1 MIYINIV
8 QHWMRVLN
16 PNINKGIWNI
26 EEEELLHNIITS
38 SNGKIHW
45 AKVAERINGRTGNFL
60 F

>member
-1 MIYINIV
+1 MIV